1 MGNKLRALFEDEE
14 QQYVQKIKFKDEESY
29 TKFVES
35 ITRLQR
41 EGKGFKAEGIE
52 SAKTLLKNGNI
63 QYPLANSENI
73 EGMYFYPG
81 SEEIVVPIDV
91 GESHTE
97 MEFIRTISDNTVI
110 LKTKPKAVV
119 ELNIKLNKNEEKTV
133 FSYNTHVNNAEN
145 MTILISEYERTL
157 LFFNMLFSLEKSNK
171 EISKVRDFFD
181 DSIKYFK
188 RINELGEKLGISVS
202 PAELPDDIK
211 NQILAEKLYLLL
223 VEHEYIRNNDK
234 IISFNDVRTTRDMEV
249 NKEFNVYYTTPRK
262 YYLFGKEF
270 TVYECCCIFNAIIS
284 RIDSKENKVF
294 LCDTDIAPMYRS
306 ISAFVN
312 KEESEKECS
321 DIADN
326 IEKYRD
332 AKTISELLEYYNR

>member
-14 QQYVQKIKFKDEESY
+14 QQYVQKIKFKDKESY

-52 SAKTLLKNGNI
+52 SAKTLIKNGNI
-63 QYPLANSENI
+63 QYPLANSKNI

-97 MEFIRTISDNTVI
+97 MKFIRTISDNTVI

-119 ELNIKLNKNEEKTV
+119 ELNITLNKNEEKIV

-145 MTILISEYERTL
+145 MTILISEYEKTL

-188 RINELGEKLGISVS
+188 RINELGEKLGISIS

-211 NQILAEKLYLLL
+211 NQILAEKLFLLL
-223 VEHEYIRNNDK
+223 VEHKYIRNNDK
-234 IISFNDVRTTRDMEV
+234 IISFNDVRTNRDMEE
-249 NKEFNVYYTTPRK
+249 NKEFNVYYTIPRK

-270 TVYECCCIFNAIIS
+270 TV
-284 RIDSKENKVF
+284 
-294 LCDTDIAPMYRS
+294 
-306 ISAFVN
+306 
-312 KEESEKECS
+312 
-321 DIADN
+321 
-326 IEKYRD
+326 
-332 AKTISELLEYYNR
+332 

>member
-1 MGNKLRALFEDEE
+1 MGNKLRELFEDDE
-14 QQYVQKIKFKDEESY
+14 QKYVQKLKFKDAESY
-29 TKFVES
+29 RKFVES
-35 ITRLQR
+35 IISLK
-41 EGKGFKAEGIE
+41 EDGKSFKAEGIE
-52 SAKTLLKNGNI
+52 SAKTLIENGNI
-63 QYPLANSENI
+63 QYPVANSDNI

-97 MEFIRTISDNTVI
+97 MKFIRTISDNNVI

-119 ELNIKLNKNEEKTV
+119 ELNITLNKNEGKIV

-181 DSIKYFK
+181 DSINYFK
-188 RINELGEKLGISVS
+188 RINELGEKLGISIS

-211 NQILAEKLYLLL
+211 NQMLAEKLYLLL
-223 VEHEYIRNNDK
+223 VEHKYIRNNDK
-234 IISFNDVRTTRDMEV
+234 VISFNDVRTTIDMDE

-284 RIDSKENKVF
+284 RIDSAENKVF
-294 LCDTDIAPMYRS
+294 LRDTDIAPMYRS

-312 KEESEKECS
+312 EEEAEKECS
-321 DIADN
+321 CISDN
-326 IEKYRD
+326 IEKYRA
-332 AKTISELLEYYNR
+332 AKTINELLEYYNG